1 MGAGIVTRNTV
12 YTLTNNSEMRPSTN
26 IIVSK
31 DSAENY
37 LDNSSPILENMITK
51 YYEVFPNSAKYTGY
65 TYSATLGNFF
75 NSLVS
80 IDSEPVAI
88 LGGVNSS
95 DSNNLDQNFEN
106 YKSSENSLSGLRK
119 SENIGL
125 AVFKEG
131 NLIGELDALETL
143 CFSIIKGDL
152 ESFIVHI
159 NDPDD
164 DTKNLDLIVF
174 PNSNKI
180 KVQIINN
187 SPFIEYK
194 CKFLA
199 RIHSVDENSKY
210 LDSDTLNR
218 ISNSLNEY
226 LTNALSNYL
235 YKTSLQYKADING
248 FGKYALSNFLTI
260 PEFEKYNWK
269 ESYRD
274 SIFKIEVDAQI
285 DSSILITET

>member
-1 MGAGIVTRNTV
+1 M
-12 YTLTNNSEMRPSTN
+12 
-26 IIVSK
+26 
-31 DSAENY
+31 
-37 LDNSSPILENMITK
+37 
-51 YYEVFPNSAKYTGY
+51 
-65 TYSATLGNFF
+65 
-75 NSLVS
+75 
-80 IDSEPVAI
+80 
-88 LGGVNSS
+88 
-95 DSNNLDQNFEN
+95 
-106 YKSSENSLSGLRK
+106 
-119 SENIGL
+119 
-125 AVFKEG
+125 
-131 NLIGELDALETL
+131 
-143 CFSIIKGDL
+143 
-152 ESFIVHI
+152 
-159 NDPDD
+159 
-164 DTKNLDLIVF
+164 
-174 PNSNKI
+174 
-180 KVQIINN
+180 QIINN